1 VRSAVDSTIIL
12 DIVLPDPT
20 HAESSLRLLEARAA
34 AGSLVICPVVY
45 AEVAAAFSPT
55 SEFDRVAREMGLGY
69 DDFTPEA
76 CALAGA
82 LWQEYRLRGGPRTRI
97 ISDFLIGSHAQ
108 LRSEVLLTRDRG
120 YYRRYFRNLR
130 IECP

>member
-12 DIVLPDPT
+12 DVVLPDPI
-20 HAESSLRLLEARAA
+20 HADSSLKLLETHAA

-45 AEVAAAFSPT
+45 AEVSSAFSPA
-55 SEFDRVAREMGLGY
+55 SGFERLAKEMGLGY

-76 CALAGA
+76 AALAGS
-82 LWQEYRLRGGPRTRI
+82 LWREYRTRGGPRTRI
-97 ISDFLIGSHAQ
+97 ISDFLIGAHAQ
-108 LRSEVLLTRDRG
+108 LRSDVLLTRDRG